1 MGSRLRGTD
10 GLEHLCA
17 KVYRAVTDLKCKSVM
32 AAVAV
37 VMLAAMSPNPAHAQ
51 QKYPSKPIRLVVAF
65 TAGGTPDTLARLIGP
80 RLAESLGQ
88 PVIIENRPGA
98 GGALAANI
106 VAKAAPD
113 GYTLLATSPGFSVV
127 AALQPNLPYDPLKD
141 FAGVANIGFSTNAL
155 VVAPSLGIKTAKEL
169 IALGHAQPGK
179 VFFGSAGAGS
189 ATHIN
194 AERFRLAAGIKA
206 VHVGFKGQPE
216 FLIEI
221 VAGRVQ
227 FGMAGLGPA
236 IGLIKDGRLLLLAVV
251 PSRTP
256 LFPEVPAL
264 AEILP
269 GAGRDG
275 YQAWLAPAGTPRVIL
290 QQISKEVSRILA
302 LPDVR
307 ERLQSVAFHIAYGT
321 PEETDKSL
329 RVDIAAFNKLVRDA
343 GLRAR

>member
-1 MGSRLRGTD
+1 M
-10 GLEHLCA
+10 HLQY
-17 KVYRAVTDLKCKSVM
+17 KSIVAVTV
-32 AAVAV
+32 AAVA
-37 VMLAAMSPNPAHAQ
+37 LTAMSPNIAHAQ

-80 RLAESLGQ
+80 RLGETFGQ

-113 GYTLLATSPGFSVV
+113 GYTLLATSPGFAVV
-127 AALQPNLPYDPLKD
+127 AALQPNLPYDPIKD

-155 VVAPSLGIKTAKEL
+155 VVAPSLGMKSVKDL

-179 VFFGSAGAGS
+179 IFFGSAGAGS

-216 FLIEI
+216 FLIEV

-236 IGLIKDGRLLLLAVV
+236 IGLIKDGRLQLLAVV
-251 PSRTP
+251 PNRTP
-256 LFPEVPAL
+256 LFPDVPAL
-264 AEILP
+264 SEILP
-269 GAGRDG
+269 STGRDG
-275 YQAWLAPAGTPRVIL
+275 YQAWIAPAGTPLAIRHQL
-290 QQISKEVSRILA
+290 SKEIARILA
-302 LPDVR
+302 LPEVR
-307 ERLQSVAFHIAYGT
+307 ERLQSVAFHIAHGT
-321 PEETDKSL
+321 PEETDKAL
-329 RVDIAAFNKLVRDA
+329 RVDIASFNKLVRDA
-343 GLRAR
+343 GLRAK

>member
-1 MGSRLRGTD
+1 MRLRAYFTGDSMRMTRRYIV
-10 GLEHLCA
+10 A
-17 KVYRAVTDLKCKSVM
+17 TA
-32 AAVAV
+32 AAVGLFSA
-37 VMLAAMSPNPAHAQ
+37 LSSGIAHAQ
-51 QKYPSKPIRLVVAF
+51 QKYPTKPIRLVVAF
-65 TAGGTPDTLARLIGP
+65 TAGGTPDTLARLLGP
-80 RLAESLGQ
+80 RMSETFGQ
-88 PVIIENRPGA
+88 PVVIENRPGA
-98 GGALAANI
+98 GGALAAGI

-155 VVAPSLGIKTAKEL
+155 VVAPSLGIKSAKEL

-179 VFFGSAGAGS
+179 IFFGSAGAGS

-236 IGLIKDGRLLLLAVV
+236 LGLIRDGRLLLLAVV
-251 PSRTP
+251 PNRTP
-256 LFPEVPAL
+256 LFPDVPAL
-264 AEILP
+264 SEILP

-275 YQAWLAPAGTPRVIL
+275 FQAWLAPAGTPMAIR
-290 QQISKEVSRILA
+290 QQLSREIARILA
-302 LPDVR
+302 LSEVR
-307 ERLQSVAFHIAYGT
+307 ERLQNVAFHIAPGT

-329 RVDIAAFNKLVRDA
+329 RTDIQSFTKLVHDA
-343 GLRAR
+343 GLRTK

>member
-1 MGSRLRGTD
+1 MRGRAHFTGD
-10 GLEHLCA
+10 SMRMTRGFIAATAAALGLLGA
-17 KVYRAVTDLKCKSVM
+17 PSSGIAQ
-32 AAVAV
+32 
-37 VMLAAMSPNPAHAQ
+37 SP
-51 QKYPSKPIRLVVAF
+51 QKYPTKPIRLVVAF
-65 TAGGTPDTLARLIGP
+65 TAGGTPDTLARLLGP
-80 RLAESLGQ
+80 RLSETFGQ
-88 PVIIENRPGA
+88 PVVIENRPGA
-98 GGALAANI
+98 GGALAAGI

-155 VVAPSLGIKTAKEL
+155 VVAPSLGVKTAKEL
-169 IALGHAQPGK
+169 IALGHAQPGRI
-179 VFFGSAGAGS
+179 FFGSAGAGS

-236 IGLIKDGRLLLLAVV
+236 LGLIRDGRLLLLAVV
-251 PSRTP
+251 PNRTP

-264 AEILP
+264 SEILP

-275 YQAWLAPAGTPRVIL
+275 FQAWLAPAGTPMAIR
-290 QQISKEVSRILA
+290 QQLSREIARILA
-302 LPDVR
+302 LPEVR
-307 ERLQSVAFHIAYGT
+307 ERLQNVAFHIAPGT

-329 RVDIAAFNKLVRDA
+329 RTDIQSFTKLVHDA
-343 GLRAR
+343 GLRTK

>member
-1 MGSRLRGTD
+1 M
-10 GLEHLCA
+10 
-17 KVYRAVTDLKCKSVM
+17 VM
-32 AAVAV
+32 PA
-37 VMLAAMSPNPAHAQ
+37 SPAQAHA
-51 QKYPSKPIRLVVAF
+51 KYPSKPVRLVVAF

-141 FAGVANIGFSTNAL
+141 FSGIANIGFSTNAL
-155 VVAPSLGIKTAKEL
+155 VVAPSLGVKSAKEL

-221 VAGRVQ
+221 VAGRVH

-236 IGLIKDGRLLLLAVV
+236 IGLIRDGRLSLLAVV

-256 LFPEVPAL
+256 LFPDVPAL
-264 AEILP
+264 SEILP
-269 GAGRDG
+269 SAGRDG
-275 YQAWLAPAGTPRVIL
+275 YQAWLAPAGTPRAIL
-290 QQISKEVSRILA
+290 QQVSKEVARILA

-321 PEETDKSL
+321 PEDTDRSL
-329 RVDIAAFNKLVRDA
+329 RADIAAFNRLVREA
-343 GLRAR
+343 GLRTQ